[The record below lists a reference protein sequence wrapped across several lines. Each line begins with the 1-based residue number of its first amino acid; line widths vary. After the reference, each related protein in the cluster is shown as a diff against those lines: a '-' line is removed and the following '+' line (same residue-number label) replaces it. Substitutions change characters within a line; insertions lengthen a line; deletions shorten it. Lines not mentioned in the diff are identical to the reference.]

1 MHRQKYTDMIK
12 QEIIDRII
20 SDVPI
25 QDVAKDEGIN
35 FVKEKGNRSWAT
47 CPFHNENTPSF
58 YVDTGMNVWRC
69 FGQCRSGGNV
79 ISLYRKLKN
88 GLPFPIAC
96 KELAKK
102 YLNEDIDDEY
112 KPSREDEE
120 RQKEQEALRI
130 ALDYAQNYFVEELHK
145 VNPGANKARE
155 VVRKRWGADAIDE
168 FGIGYAPADGFINWA
183 MKKQLDLDLLEQ
195 VGLIGMG
202 ERGKFA
208 MLRDRY
214 TIPIYDK
221 MSRVIG
227 FTART
232 LSDNSDICKYL
243 NLKNSPVYHKDTS
256 VFGINFAQKEAR
268 LKDKFY
274 LVEGA
279 PDVVKLQSIG
289 ILNTVASL
297 GGSWTENQLKQLYR
311 VSRKVTFIPDADTL
325 KPGNEFPAGT
335 ANVFA
340 NGRAALQVGFTVN
353 VREIP
358 VDYPAPKKEDPDSWI
373 VDKGH
378 FLQMKE
384 EEFIFWYCRRRYWP
398 SVEDIESYTTED
410 RLQAIADICGLL
422 MLIKDEDLRISYL
435 TSLISNYKHSR
446 EWKDTLKRAKE
457 AELSEK
463 QERERK
469 GDIKML
475 REFGFTEHDN
485 CYWGTNKEGD
495 EIQWSNFKM
504 KPLFHIRDDF
514 NPVRLF
520 EIKNNSEEPS
530 RLIELNMDEITSSS
544 SLRKRLFGIGDYIWM
559 ARDEQLIKLLGY
571 LGRVTE
577 TADPI
582 KQLGWQREGFYAFCN
597 GAIEDGTWQPIDDM
611 GILRLS
617 AGKFYLPA
625 MSKLNKDSRELYVSE
640 KKFRHEKLV
649 EHPTSQADFFAKVVQ
664 VFGENAMVGLCF
676 YIATLFRDIVIS
688 KSRSFPLLNAFGPK
702 GCGKTEFAAT
712 LMNFFYKYETKY
724 EPLSITN
731 ASMPALSDYVG
742 GVSDALVHIDE
753 YKNSITQNKVEW
765 LKDLWNGI
773 GRTKMNMD
781 KDKKLVQAKV
791 DSGIILTGQEM
802 PTADIAL
809 FSRLIYLT
817 FDKGEHT
824 REEKQNFEEL
834 ERFRQIGAT
843 HITLQL
849 LKHRE
854 QFKSYFGNAW
864 KKASNDVESRL
875 ENESVLDRIMTNWK
889 VPVAA
894 YLAIRDYIE
903 FPFRYE
909 ELLDV
914 VVRGIKTQNAMC
926 NTTDEV
932 AGFWNIINAAVQMG
946 ELKKDQDFK
955 IKTVGC
961 LTTNKMKFENWVMP
975 KSILMIRKDITMAV
989 YRKLG
994 RQMDENLLPKESL
1007 LHYLQIGADFLGSTK
1022 NPERFI
1028 KFNPGGVP
1036 ETVEKLDAGGVVV
1049 GRQKLYYKDRPLCF
1063 DYTMV
1068 SNRYGINLDTETD
1081 SDSKDPAAMT
1091 DKELEEAGLD
1101 YLPL

>member
-1 MHRQKYTDMIK
+1 MIK

-130 ALDYAQNYFVEELHK
+130 ALDHAQSYFVEEMHK

-398 SVEDIESYTTED
+398 AFEDIEEFTTED

-422 MLIKDEDLRISYL
+422 MLIKDEDLRSSYL

-544 SLRKRLFGIGDYIWM
+544 
-559 ARDEQLIKLLGY
+559 
-571 LGRVTE
+571 
-577 TADPI
+577 
-582 KQLGWQREGFYAFCN
+582 
-597 GAIEDGTWQPIDDM
+597 
-611 GILRLS
+611 
-617 AGKFYLPA
+617 
-625 MSKLNKDSRELYVSE
+625 
-640 KKFRHEKLV
+640 
-649 EHPTSQADFFAKVVQ
+649 
-664 VFGENAMVGLCF
+664 
-676 YIATLFRDIVIS
+676 
-688 KSRSFPLLNAFGPK
+688 
-702 GCGKTEFAAT
+702 
-712 LMNFFYKYETKY
+712 
-724 EPLSITN
+724 
-731 ASMPALSDYVG
+731 
-742 GVSDALVHIDE
+742 
-753 YKNSITQNKVEW
+753 
-765 LKDLWNGI
+765 
-773 GRTKMNMD
+773 
-781 KDKKLVQAKV
+781 
-791 DSGIILTGQEM
+791 
-802 PTADIAL
+802 
-809 FSRLIYLT
+809 
-817 FDKGEHT
+817 
-824 REEKQNFEEL
+824 
-834 ERFRQIGAT
+834 
-843 HITLQL
+843 
-849 LKHRE
+849 
-854 QFKSYFGNAW
+854 
-864 KKASNDVESRL
+864 
-875 ENESVLDRIMTNWK
+875 
-889 VPVAA
+889 
-894 YLAIRDYIE
+894 
-903 FPFRYE
+903 
-909 ELLDV
+909 
-914 VVRGIKTQNAMC
+914 
-926 NTTDEV
+926 
-932 AGFWNIINAAVQMG
+932 
-946 ELKKDQDFK
+946 
-955 IKTVGC
+955 
-961 LTTNKMKFENWVMP
+961 
-975 KSILMIRKDITMAV
+975 
-989 YRKLG
+989 
-994 RQMDENLLPKESL
+994 
-1007 LHYLQIGADFLGSTK
+1007 
-1022 NPERFI
+1022 
-1028 KFNPGGVP
+1028 
-1036 ETVEKLDAGGVVV
+1036 
-1049 GRQKLYYKDRPLCF
+1049 
-1063 DYTMV
+1063 
-1068 SNRYGINLDTETD
+1068 
-1081 SDSKDPAAMT
+1081 
-1091 DKELEEAGLD
+1091 
-1101 YLPL
+1101 

>member
-1 MHRQKYTDMIK
+1 MIK

-130 ALDYAQNYFVEELHK
+130 ALDYAQSYFVEEMHK

-422 MLIKDEDLRISYL
+422 MLIKDEDLRSSYL

-640 KKFRHEKLV
+640 KKV
-649 EHPTSQADFFAKVVQ
+649 
-664 VFGENAMVGLCF
+664 
-676 YIATLFRDIVIS
+676 
-688 KSRSFPLLNAFGPK
+688 
-702 GCGKTEFAAT
+702 
-712 LMNFFYKYETKY
+712 
-724 EPLSITN
+724 
-731 ASMPALSDYVG
+731 PA
-742 GVSDALVHIDE
+742 
-753 YKNSITQNKVEW
+753 
-765 LKDLWNGI
+765 
-773 GRTKMNMD
+773 R
-781 KDKKLVQAKV
+781 
-791 DSGIILTGQEM
+791 
-802 PTADIAL
+802 
-809 FSRLIYLT
+809 
-817 FDKGEHT
+817 
-824 REEKQNFEEL
+824 
-834 ERFRQIGAT
+834 
-843 HITLQL
+843 
-849 LKHRE
+849 
-854 QFKSYFGNAW
+854 
-864 KKASNDVESRL
+864 
-875 ENESVLDRIMTNWK
+875 
-889 VPVAA
+889 
-894 YLAIRDYIE
+894 
-903 FPFRYE
+903 
-909 ELLDV
+909 
-914 VVRGIKTQNAMC
+914 
-926 NTTDEV
+926 
-932 AGFWNIINAAVQMG
+932 
-946 ELKKDQDFK
+946 
-955 IKTVGC
+955 
-961 LTTNKMKFENWVMP
+961 
-975 KSILMIRKDITMAV
+975 
-989 YRKLG
+989 
-994 RQMDENLLPKESL
+994 
-1007 LHYLQIGADFLGSTK
+1007 
-1022 NPERFI
+1022 
-1028 KFNPGGVP
+1028 
-1036 ETVEKLDAGGVVV
+1036 
-1049 GRQKLYYKDRPLCF
+1049 
-1063 DYTMV
+1063 
-1068 SNRYGINLDTETD
+1068 
-1081 SDSKDPAAMT
+1081 
-1091 DKELEEAGLD
+1091 EAG
-1101 YLPL
+1101 

>member
-1 MHRQKYTDMIK
+1 MIK
-12 QEIIDRII
+12 QDIIDRII
-20 SDVPI
+20 SDVSI
-25 QDVAKDEGIN
+25 EDVARDEGIS
-35 FVKEKGNRSWAT
+35 FTKEHGKRKWAS
-47 CPFHNENTPSF
+47 CPFHKEKTASF
-58 YVDTGMNVWRC
+58 YVDIATNCWRC
-69 FGQCRSGGNV
+69 FGSCRSGGNV

-102 YLNEDIDDEY
+102 YLNEDIEDDY
-112 KPSREDEE
+112 KPSKEDEE
-120 RQKEQEALRI
+120 KQKEQEAMRI
-130 ALDYAQNYFVEELHK
+130 VLSYAQSFFEECMNTE
-145 VNPGANKARE
+145 NPASSEAKEA
-155 VVRKRWGADAIDE
+155 VRKRWGADAIAT
-168 FGIGYAPADGFINWA
+168 FGIGYAPRDGFIEWA
-183 MKKQLDLDLLEQ
+183 KRKQLDLDILEQ
-195 VGLIGMG
+195 VGLIGVG

-208 MLRDRY
+208 MLRERY

-232 LSDNSDICKYL
+232 LSDREDICKYL
-243 NLKNSPVYHKDTS
+243 NLKNSPIYHKNTS
-256 VFGINFAQKEAR
+256 VFGINYAQKEAR

-279 PDVVKLQSIG
+279 PDVIRLQSIG

-297 GGSWTENQLKQLYR
+297 GGAWTENQLKQLYKL
-311 VSRKVTFIPDADTL
+311 SHKVTFIPDADTQ

-335 ANVFA
+335 ANVIA
-340 NGRAALQVGFTVN
+340 NGRAALQAGFTVN

-358 VDYPAPKKEDPDSWI
+358 VDYPAKKKEDPDSWI
-373 VDKGH
+373 VDIGH
-378 FLQMKE
+378 FQQMKE
-384 EEFIFWYCRRRYWP
+384 EEFIFWYCRRKYWTTA
-398 SVEDIESYTTED
+398 EDIEEITTED

-422 MLIKDEDLRISYL
+422 MLIKDEDLRSSYL
-435 TSLISNYKHSR
+435 TSLISTYKHSR

-457 AELSEK
+457 VELSEK

-520 EIKNNSEEPS
+520 EIKNNSDEPS

-597 GAIEDGTWQPIDDM
+597 GASEEGTWIPIDDM
-611 GILRLS
+611 GILRLQ

-649 EHPTSQADFFAKVVQ
+649 DNPTSQADFFAKVVQ
-664 VFGENAMVGLCF
+664 VFGDNAKVGLCF
-676 YIATLFRDIVIS
+676 YVATLFRDIVIS

-824 REEKQNFEEL
+824 REEKLNFEEL
-834 ERFRQIGAT
+834 ERYRQIGAT

-854 QFKSYFGNAW
+854 QFKSCFGNAW
-864 KKASNDVESRL
+864 KQASNDLESRL
-875 ENESVLDRIMTNWK
+875 ENESILDRIMTNWK

-914 VVRGIKTQNAMC
+914 VVRGIKTQNSMC

-932 AGFWNIINAAVQMG
+932 AGFWNIVNAAVQMG

-1063 DYTMV
+1063 DYNMV

>member
-1 MHRQKYTDMIK
+1 MIK
-12 QEIIDRII
+12 QDIIDRII
-20 SDVPI
+20 SDVSI
-25 QDVAKDEGIN
+25 EDVARDEGIS
-35 FVKEKGNRSWAT
+35 FTKEHGKRKWAS
-47 CPFHNENTPSF
+47 CPFHNEKTASF
-58 YVDTGMNVWRC
+58 YVDIATNCWRC
-69 FGQCRSGGNV
+69 FGSCRSGGNV

-102 YLNEDIDDEY
+102 YLNEDIEDDY
-112 KPSREDEE
+112 KPSKEDEE
-120 RQKEQEALRI
+120 KQKEQEAMRI
-130 ALDYAQNYFVEELHK
+130 VLSYAQSFFEECMNTE
-145 VNPGANKARE
+145 NPASSEAKEA
-155 VVRKRWGADAIDE
+155 VRKRWGADAIAT
-168 FGIGYAPADGFINWA
+168 FGIGYAPRDGFIEWA
-183 MKKQLDLDLLEQ
+183 KRKQLDLDILEQ
-195 VGLIGMG
+195 VGLIGVG

-208 MLRDRY
+208 MLRERY

-232 LSDNSDICKYL
+232 LSDREDICKYL
-243 NLKNSPVYHKDTS
+243 NLKNSPIYHKNTS
-256 VFGINFAQKEAR
+256 VFGINYAQKEAR

-279 PDVVKLQSIG
+279 PDVIRLQSIG

-297 GGSWTENQLKQLYR
+297 GGAWTENQLKQLYKL
-311 VSRKVTFIPDADTL
+311 SHKVTFIPDADTQ

-335 ANVFA
+335 ANVIA
-340 NGRAALQVGFTVN
+340 NGRAALQAGFTVN

-358 VDYPAPKKEDPDSWI
+358 VDYPAKKKEDPDSWI
-373 VDKGH
+373 VDIGH
-378 FLQMKE
+378 FQQMKE
-384 EEFIFWYCRRRYWP
+384 EEFIFWYCRRKYWTTA
-398 SVEDIESYTTED
+398 EDIEEITTED

-422 MLIKDEDLRISYL
+422 MLIKDEDLRSSYL
-435 TSLISNYKHSR
+435 TSLISTYKHSR

-457 AELSEK
+457 VELSEK

-520 EIKNNSEEPS
+520 EIKNNSDEPS

-597 GAIEDGTWQPIDDM
+597 GASEEGTWIPIDDM
-611 GILRLS
+611 GILRLQ

-649 EHPTSQADFFAKVVQ
+649 DNPTSQADFFAKVVQ
-664 VFGENAMVGLCF
+664 VFGDNAKVGLCF
-676 YIATLFRDIVIS
+676 YVATLFRDIVIG

-724 EPLSITN
+724 EPLSINN
-731 ASMPALSDYVG
+731 ASIPALSDYVG

-834 ERFRQIGAT
+834 ERYRQIGAT

-854 QFKSYFGNAW
+854 QFKSCFGNAW
-864 KKASNDVESRL
+864 KQASNDLESRL
-875 ENESVLDRIMTNWK
+875 ENESILDRIMTNWK
-889 VPVAA
+889 VTVAA

-903 FPFRYE
+903 FPFSYE

-914 VVRGIKTQNAMC
+914 VVRGIKTQNSMC

-932 AGFWNIINAAVQMG
+932 AGFWNIVNAAVQMG

-1091 DKELEEAGLD
+1091 DRELEEAGLD

>member
-1 MHRQKYTDMIK
+1 M
-12 QEIIDRII
+12 
-20 SDVPI
+20 
-25 QDVAKDEGIN
+25 
-35 FVKEKGNRSWAT
+35 
-47 CPFHNENTPSF
+47 
-58 YVDTGMNVWRC
+58 VDN
-69 FGQCRSGGNV
+69 
-79 ISLYRKLKN
+79 
-88 GLPFPIAC
+88 
-96 KELAKK
+96 
-102 YLNEDIDDEY
+102 
-112 KPSREDEE
+112 
-120 RQKEQEALRI
+120 
-130 ALDYAQNYFVEELHK
+130 
-145 VNPGANKARE
+145 
-155 VVRKRWGADAIDE
+155 
-168 FGIGYAPADGFINWA
+168 
-183 MKKQLDLDLLEQ
+183 
-195 VGLIGMG
+195 
-202 ERGKFA
+202 
-208 MLRDRY
+208 
-214 TIPIYDK
+214 
-221 MSRVIG
+221 
-227 FTART
+227 
-232 LSDNSDICKYL
+232 
-243 NLKNSPVYHKDTS
+243 
-256 VFGINFAQKEAR
+256 
-268 LKDKFY
+268 
-274 LVEGA
+274 
-279 PDVVKLQSIG
+279 
-289 ILNTVASL
+289 
-297 GGSWTENQLKQLYR
+297 
-311 VSRKVTFIPDADTL
+311 
-325 KPGNEFPAGT
+325 
-335 ANVFA
+335 
-340 NGRAALQVGFTVN
+340 
-353 VREIP
+353 
-358 VDYPAPKKEDPDSWI
+358 
-373 VDKGH
+373 
-378 FLQMKE
+378 
-384 EEFIFWYCRRRYWP
+384 
-398 SVEDIESYTTED
+398 
-410 RLQAIADICGLL
+410 
-422 MLIKDEDLRISYL
+422 
-435 TSLISNYKHSR
+435 
-446 EWKDTLKRAKE
+446 
-457 AELSEK
+457 
-463 QERERK
+463 
-469 GDIKML
+469 
-475 REFGFTEHDN
+475 
-485 CYWGTNKEGD
+485 
-495 EIQWSNFKM
+495 
-504 KPLFHIRDDF
+504 
-514 NPVRLF
+514 
-520 EIKNNSEEPS
+520 
-530 RLIELNMDEITSSS
+530 
-544 SLRKRLFGIGDYIWM
+544 
-559 ARDEQLIKLLGY
+559 
-571 LGRVTE
+571 
-577 TADPI
+577 
-582 KQLGWQREGFYAFCN
+582 
-597 GAIEDGTWQPIDDM
+597 
-611 GILRLS
+611 
-617 AGKFYLPA
+617 
-625 MSKLNKDSRELYVSE
+625 
-640 KKFRHEKLV
+640 
-649 EHPTSQADFFAKVVQ
+649 PTSQADFFAKVVQ
-664 VFGENAMVGLCF
+664 VFGDNAKVGLCF
-676 YIATLFRDIVIS
+676 YVATLFRDIVIS

-875 ENESVLDRIMTNWK
+875 ENESILDRIMTNWK

>member
-1 MHRQKYTDMIK
+1 MIK

-20 SDVPI
+20 SDVSI
-25 QDVAKDEGIN
+25 EDVARDEGIS
-35 FVKEKGNRSWAT
+35 FTKEHGKRKWAS
-47 CPFHNENTPSF
+47 CPFHNEKTASF
-58 YVDTGMNVWRC
+58 YVDIATNCWRC
-69 FGQCRSGGNV
+69 FGSCRSGGNV

-102 YLNEDIDDEY
+102 YLNEDIEDDY
-112 KPSREDEE
+112 KPSKEDEE
-120 RQKEQEALRI
+120 KQKEQEAMRI
-130 ALDYAQNYFVEELHK
+130 VLTYAQSFFEECMNT
-145 VNPGANKARE
+145 VNPASSNAKEA
-155 VVRKRWGADAIDE
+155 VRKRWGADAIAT
-168 FGIGYAPADGFINWA
+168 FGIGYAPRDGFIEWA
-183 MKKQLDLDLLEQ
+183 KRKQLDLDILEQ
-195 VGLIGMG
+195 VGLIGDG

-232 LSDNSDICKYL
+232 LSEREDICKYL
-243 NLKNSPVYHKDTS
+243 NLKNSPIYHKNTS
-256 VFGINFAQKEAR
+256 VFGINYAQKEAR

-279 PDVVKLQSIG
+279 PDVIRLQSIG

-297 GGSWTENQLKQLYR
+297 GGAWTENQLKQLYKI
-311 VSRKVTFIPDADTL
+311 SHKVTFIPDADTQ

-340 NGRAALQVGFTVN
+340 NGRAALQAGFTVN

-358 VDYPAPKKEDPDSWI
+358 VDYPPAKKEDPDSWI
-373 VDKGH
+373 VDIGH
-378 FLQMKE
+378 FQQMKE

-398 SVEDIESYTTED
+398 TAEDIDEMTTED

-422 MLIKDEDLRISYL
+422 MSIKDEDLRSSYL
-435 TSLISNYKHSR
+435 TSLISIYKHSR

-457 AELSEK
+457 AELCEK

-520 EIKNNSEEPS
+520 EIKNNSDEPS

-597 GAIEDGTWQPIDDM
+597 GASEEGTWIPIDDM
-611 GILRLS
+611 GILRLQ

-649 EHPTSQADFFAKVVQ
+649 DNPTSQADFFAKVVQ
-664 VFGENAMVGLCF
+664 VFGDNAKVGLCF
-676 YIATLFRDIVIS
+676 YVATLFRDIVIS

-834 ERFRQIGAT
+834 ERYRQIGAT

-849 LKHRE
+849 LRHRE
-854 QFKSYFGNAW
+854 QFKSCFGNAW
-864 KKASNDVESRL
+864 RQASNDLECRL
-875 ENESVLDRIMTNWK
+875 ENESILDRIMTNWK
-889 VPVAA
+889 VTVAA

-914 VVRGIKTQNAMC
+914 VVRGIKTQNSMC

-932 AGFWNIINAAVQMG
+932 AGFWNIVNAAVQMG

-1091 DKELEEAGLD
+1091 DRELEEAGLD

>member
-1 MHRQKYTDMIK
+1 MIK
-12 QEIIDRII
+12 QDIIDRII
-20 SDVPI
+20 SDVSI
-25 QDVAKDEGIN
+25 EDVARDEGIS
-35 FVKEKGNRSWAT
+35 FTKEHGKRKWAC
-47 CPFHNENTPSF
+47 CPFHNEKTSSF
-58 YVDTGMNVWRC
+58 YVDTATNCWRC
-69 FGQCRSGGNV
+69 FGSCRSGGNV

-102 YLNEDIDDEY
+102 YLNEDIEDDY
-112 KPSREDEE
+112 KPSKEDEE
-120 RQKEQEALRI
+120 KQKEQEAMRI
-130 ALDYAQNYFVEELHK
+130 VLTYAQSYFEECMNN
-145 VNPGANKARE
+145 VNPASIKARE
-155 VVRKRWGADAIDE
+155 TVRKRWGADAIAT
-168 FGIGYAPADGFINWA
+168 FGIGYAPRDGFIEWA
-183 MKKQLDLDLLEQ
+183 GRKQLDLDILEQ
-195 VGLIGMG
+195 VGLIGNG

-232 LSDNSDICKYL
+232 LSEREDICKYL
-243 NLKNSPVYHKDTS
+243 NLKNSPIYHKNTS
-256 VFGINFAQKEAR
+256 VFGINYAQKEAR

-279 PDVVKLQSIG
+279 PDVIRLQSIG

-297 GGSWTENQLKQLYR
+297 GGAWTENQLKQLYKL
-311 VSRKVTFIPDADTL
+311 SHKVTFIPDADTQ

-340 NGRAALQVGFTVN
+340 NGRAALQAGFTVN

-358 VDYPAPKKEDPDSWI
+358 VDYPPDKKEDPDSWI
-373 VDKGH
+373 VDIGH
-378 FLQMKE
+378 FQMMKE

-398 SVEDIESYTTED
+398 TAEAIDEITTED

-422 MLIKDEDLRISYL
+422 MLIKDEDLRSSYL
-435 TSLISNYKHSR
+435 TSLISTYKHSR

-520 EIKNNSEEPS
+520 EIKNNSDEPS

-582 KQLGWQREGFYAFCN
+582 KQLGWQRDGFYAFCN
-597 GAIEDGTWQPIDDM
+597 GASEEGTWIPIDDM
-611 GILRLS
+611 GILRLQ

-640 KKFRHEKLV
+640 KKIRHEKLV
-649 EHPTSQADFFAKVVQ
+649 DNPTSQADFFAKVVQ
-664 VFGENAMVGLCF
+664 VFGDNAKIGLCF
-676 YIATLFRDIVIS
+676 YVATLFRDIVIS

-834 ERFRQIGAT
+834 ERYRQIGAT

-854 QFKSYFGNAW
+854 QFKSCFGNAW
-864 KKASNDVESRL
+864 RQASNDLECRL
-875 ENESVLDRIMTNWK
+875 ENESILDRIMTNWK

-903 FPFRYE
+903 FPFRYK

-914 VVRGIKTQNAMC
+914 VVRGIKTQNSMC

-932 AGFWNIINAAVQMG
+932 AGFWNIVNAAVQMG

-1007 LHYLQIGADFLGSTK
+1007 LHYLQIGADFLGSTR

-1036 ETVEKLDAGGVVV
+1036 ETVEKLGAGGVVV

-1091 DKELEEAGLD
+1091 DRELEEAGLD